1 MKGSAMASGPLDGI
15 RVLEFTQI
23 IAGPFACQNLADMG
37 AEVIKVEPPEGEP
50 WRLFSQFMPG
60 ESKVFQSLNRGKR
73 SLVLALQNPEARAI
87 VHRLIP
93 EIDVVVINYRP
104 DVPAKLGIDYETLRA
119 IRKDLIY
126 VDNTA
131 FGRRGPLATSP
142 GYDIIAQAISGL
154 MVGEG
159 KFNSGTGTP
168 EIIRSTAIA
177 DYGTGLAIAWGV
189 CAALFHRERTGKGQI
204 IESTL
209 LQTAIAFQ
217 GGRVMDLP
225 AADEMKYQKMARV
238 HELQS
243 EGASYP
249 ELIGAHNQSAVL
261 DAGNIYYRAYS
272 TQDGAIAIGA
282 LSPTLWEKVRAA
294 LDTDF
299 LGMADPEFNPIDPE
313 SAAAASARLLEI
325 EDHVRS
331 KTTAEWRE
339 IFNANGVPNGSLK
352 FPEDMVDDEQVV
364 ANDGIVT
371 LEHDLSGPQ
380 RQVGPVIRMSESPLV
395 AQDASPPLGRDTN
408 AILTSA
414 GYSAGEIATLREG
427 GAIA

>member
-1 MKGSAMASGPLDGI
+1 MASGPLDGI

-23 IAGPFACQNLADMG
+23 IAGPFSCQNLADMG

-73 SLVLALQNPEARAI
+73 SLVLSLQTPEAQAV
-87 VHRLIP
+87 VHKLIS

-119 IRKDLIY
+119 IREDIIY

-131 FGRRGPLATSP
+131 FGRQGPLASSP
-142 GYDIIAQAISGL
+142 GYDIIAQALSGL

-159 KFNSGTGTP
+159 KANAATGTP

-189 CAALFHRERTGKGQI
+189 CAALYHRERTGKGQM

-217 GGRVMDLP
+217 GSGVMDLP
-225 AADEMKYQKMARV
+225 AADEMKYAKMARV
-238 HELQS
+238 HQLQE

-249 ELIGAHNQSAVL
+249 ELLAAHNPMAAIG
-261 DAGNIYYRAYS
+261 AGNIYYRAYS
-272 TQDGAIAIGA
+272 TKDGAIAIGA

-299 LGMADPEFNPIDPE
+299 LGMADPEFNPLDPE
-313 SAAAASARLLEI
+313 WAATATAKLQVVE
-325 EDHVRS
+325 EHVRS
-331 KTTAEWRE
+331 KTTAEWGE
-339 IFNANGVPNGSLK
+339 IFTANGVPNGSLK
-352 FPEDMVDDEQVV
+352 FPEDMIDDEQVN
-364 ANDGIVT
+364 ANNGIVN
-371 LEHDLSGPQ
+371 LDHDLSGPQ
-380 RQVGPVIRMSESPLV
+380 RQVGPVLQMSESPLA
-395 AQDASPPLGRDTN
+395 AQGASPPLGRDTD
-408 AILTSA
+408 AILERA
-414 GYSAGEIATLREG
+414 GYSAEEIAALRES

>member
-1 MKGSAMASGPLDGI
+1 MAGPLEGI

-60 ESKVFQSLNRGKR
+60 ESKTYQSLNRGKR
-73 SLVLALQNPEARAI
+73 SLVLSLQTPEAQAI
-87 VHRLIP
+87 VHRMVP
-93 EIDVVVINYRP
+93 NIDVVVINYRP

-119 IRKDLIY
+119 LKPDLIY

-131 FGRRGPLATSP
+131 FGRKGPRAQSP

-159 KFNSGTGTP
+159 KADPVTGTP
-168 EIIRSTAIA
+168 KIISSTAIA

-189 CAALFHRERTGKGQI
+189 CAALYHREKTGEGQM

-209 LQTAIAFQ
+209 LQTALAFQ
-217 GGRVMDLP
+217 GGVVFELP
-225 AADEMKYQKMARV
+225 AADELRNQRMARV
-238 HELQS
+238 HHLQES
-243 EGASYP
+243 GAKYSD
-249 ELIGAHNQSAVL
+249 LLVAHNPLAIL
-261 DAGNIYYRAYS
+261 GAGNIYYRAYS

-282 LSPTLWEKVRAA
+282 LSPTLWAKVRTA

-299 LGMADPEFNPIDPE
+299 MGIADPGYDPTNAE
-313 SAAAASARLLEI
+313 WAATAAVRLAEV
-325 EDHVRS
+325 EEHVRS
-331 KTTAEWRE
+331 RPTAEWE
-339 IFNANGVPNGSLK
+339 DIFTANGVPNGPLN
-352 FPEDMVDDEQVV
+352 FPEDM
-364 ANDGIVT
+364 ANDPQVLANGGIVE

-380 RQVGPVIRMSESPLV
+380 RQVGPVLQMSATPLR
-395 AQDASPPLGRDTN
+395 AQGAAPPLGRDTD
-408 AILTSA
+408 AVLTEV
-414 GYSAGEIATLREG
+414 GYTAEEIVAFRTG

>member
-1 MKGSAMASGPLDGI
+1 MASGPLDGI

-23 IAGPFACQNLADMG
+23 IAGPFGCQNLADMG

-73 SLVLALQNPEARAI
+73 SLVLALQNPEAQAI
-87 VHRLIP
+87 VHKLIP
-93 EIDVVVINYRP
+93 SIDVVVINYRP
-104 DVPAKLGIDYETLRA
+104 DVPVKLGIDYETLRA
-119 IRKDLIY
+119 IREDIIY

-131 FGRRGPLATSP
+131 FGRQGPLANSP

-159 KFNSGTGTP
+159 KAKPETGTP

-189 CAALFHRERTGKGQI
+189 CAALYHRERTGQGQM

-217 GGRVMDLP
+217 GSGVMDLP
-225 AADEMKYQKMARV
+225 AADEMKYAKMARV
-238 HELQS
+238 HQLQD

-249 ELIGAHNQSAVL
+249 ELLAAHNPMATL
-261 DAGNIYYRAYS
+261 GAGNIYYRAYS
-272 TQDGAIAIGA
+272 TKDGAIAVGA
-282 LSPTLWEKVRAA
+282 LSPTLWAKVRGA
-294 LDTDF
+294 LDTEF
-299 LGMADPEFNPIDPE
+299 MGMADPEFNPLDQAW
-313 SAAAASARLLEI
+313 AANALQQVAGI
-325 EDHVRS
+325 EEHVRS
-331 KTTAEWRE
+331 KTTAEWSE
-339 IFNANGVPNGSLK
+339 ILTGAGVPNGSLK
-352 FPEDMVDDEQVV
+352 FPEDMIDDEQVN
-364 ANDGIVT
+364 ANGGVVN
-371 LEHDLSGPQ
+371 LEHELSGPQ
-380 RQVGPVIRMSESPLV
+380 RQVGPVLKMSESPLA
-395 AQDASPPLGRDTN
+395 AQGPSPVLGRDTD
-408 AILTSA
+408 AILGEA
-414 GYSAGEIATLREG
+414 GYDADEIAALREA

>member
-1 MKGSAMASGPLDGI
+1 MASGPLDGI

-23 IAGPFACQNLADMG
+23 IAGPFGCQNLADMG

-104 DVPAKLGIDYETLRA
+104 DVPPKLGIDYETLRA
-119 IRKDLIY
+119 IREDLIY

-159 KFNSGTGTP
+159 KFNAGTGTP

-189 CAALFHRERTGKGQI
+189 CAALFHRERTGEGQM

-217 GGRVMDLP
+217 GGGVMDLP

-238 HELQS
+238 HELQN

-249 ELIGAHNQSAVL
+249 ELIGAHNPSAVL
-261 DAGNIYYRAYS
+261 GAGNIYYRAYS

-299 LGMADPEFNPIDPE
+299 LGMADPEFDPLDPE
-313 SAAAASARLLEI
+313 SAAAAGVRLLEI
-325 EDHVRS
+325 EEHVRS

-339 IFNANGVPNGSLK
+339 IFTANGVPNGSLR
-352 FPEDMVDDEQVV
+352 FPEDMADDEQVV
-364 ANDGIVT
+364 ANDGIVN

-380 RQVGPVIRMSESPLV
+380 RQVGPVIKMSESPLA
-395 AQDASPPLGRDTN
+395 AQGASPPLGRDTD

-414 GYSAGEIATLREG
+414 GYSAGEIAALREG